1 MTDPFPYG
9 TETWLT
15 PSPFLAPAVTAT
27 QQEIL
32 DQFSR
37 DLAALPRVLPV
48 PHPMDDATGRA
59 AALVGTVLVIAAGLL
74 VGGGLTAVTIWWRN
88 R

>member
-1 MTDPFPYG
+1 MSDPFPYG
-9 TETWLT
+9 TETTAADGSYLWPKPLVAG
-15 PSPFLAPAVTAT
+15 PFAPRP
-27 QQEIL
+27 L
-32 DQFSR
+32 
-37 DLAALPRVLPV
+37 